1 MPVFDLLRHESD
13 VRALTAGEV
22 IFAEGQAGD
31 FMFAVLDGEI
41 SIQKNGKVLETVR
54 SGGVFGEMALIDE
67 QPRSASAVAITDAHI
82 VAIGRKRF
90 VYMVQQTPY
99 FALEIMHV
107 LADRLRRNTS
117 S

>member
-13 VRALTAGEV
+13 VRALAAGEV
-22 IFAEGQAGD
+22 IFAEGQPGD
-31 FMFAVLDGEI
+31 CMFAVLDGEVA
-41 SIQKNGKVLETVR
+41 IQKNGRVLGTVR
-54 SGGVFGEMALIDE
+54 SGGVFGEMALID
-67 QPRSASAVAITDAHI
+67 QKPRSASAVAVMDSRIAA
-82 VAIGRKRF
+82 VGQKRF
-90 VYMVQQTPY
+90 MYMVQQTPY

>member
-13 VRALTAGEV
+13 IRTLAAGEV

-31 FMFAVLDGEI
+31 SMFAVLDGEVA
-41 SIQKNGKVLETVR
+41 IQKNGKVLETVAP
-54 SGGVFGEMALIDE
+54 GGVFGEMALIDD
-67 QPRSASAVAITDAHI
+67 QPRSASAVAATDGRI
-82 VAIGRKRF
+82 VAVGRKRF
-90 VYMVQQTPY
+90 LYMVQQTPY
-99 FALEIMHV
+99 FALEIMHI